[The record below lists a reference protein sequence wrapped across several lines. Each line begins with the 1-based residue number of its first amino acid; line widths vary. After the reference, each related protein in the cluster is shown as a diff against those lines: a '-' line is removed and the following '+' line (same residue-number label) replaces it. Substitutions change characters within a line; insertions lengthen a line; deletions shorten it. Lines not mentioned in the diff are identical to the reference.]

1 MQPWQLIT
9 IIIILSGII
18 GGYANYYQ
26 NLENS
31 GGHQSDKIRSILNG
45 LIASACV
52 PLFLNLLSSELIK
65 TANQANFV
73 HYFVLV
79 GFCLI
84 AAYFSDKFL
93 FQVSES
99 VFQLKQKQDKIEQK
113 QADIEKKVNESSE
126 MVENIADQHS
136 DAKITPEAIIEN
148 AKTKSSITNTNSEV
162 VLNEFLKGNY
172 KFRTLDGL
180 SSALNLDKAETNL
193 ILNELKSA
201 NIIKEFSKKDGSK
214 LYSKNTNLIQ

>member
-1 MQPWQLIT
+1 MQTWLTITLIIT
-9 IIIILSGII
+9 FCGFL
-18 GGYANYYQ
+18 GGLGNYYQ
-26 NLENS
+26 NTITDE
-31 GGHQSDKIRSILNG
+31 GKKINLVRFILTG
-45 LIASACV
+45 LIASATV
-52 PLFLNLLSSELIK
+52 PLFLKMLASNLLTDIEQK
-65 TANQANFV
+65 KMEA
-73 HYFVLV
+73 YFVLT

-84 AAYFSDKFL
+84 ASYFSEKFL
-93 FQVSES
+93 NHVSES
-99 VFQLKQKQDKIEQK
+99 VFQIKQKQEELERI
-113 QADIEKKVNESSE
+113 QADIEKKVNQSSE

-180 SSALNLDKAETNL
+180 SSALNLDKNETNF
-193 ILNELKSA
+193 ILNELMSA